1 MYVAVL
7 PDKRGVLIYPSRFKW
22 EKIAAVENLD
32 SIAHSMLDWKVCSI
46 ISTPDEIQL
55 CDSRGQVTQFARH
68 QAAHGETG
76 SKTIPTVYRGTPI
89 PNIEVPGL
97 HRTALGDA
105 K

>member
-1 MYVAVL
+1 MRENSGRR
-7 PDKRGVLIYPSRFKW
+7 KSRFYR
-22 EKIAAVENLD
+22 AV
-32 SIAHSMLDWKVCSI
+32 LDWKVCSI